1 VARHGVVVDHQ
12 TGGRYFIIAIHK
24 NRLSVEASLRVLQN
38 QKTSAMIQTG
48 KKTKRVLRRVLR
60 EEIREQLIDDI
71 LSGRLPPGTRIV
83 ETRLAQEM
91 GVSQAPVREAL
102 RDLELFGFVTSSPF
116 RGTQVR
122 KISIEDLLEVYPVR
136 AALESVAARTA
147 AACIDDET
155 LVRLAELI
163 DSMRQAAARGDHR
176 AHVDADFQFHQTII
190 KASGNRMLQHVW
202 QTMRLATTTFV
213 THSMTQLTHR
223 SLDEI
228 GERHVPVLEALRAHD
243 PQLAEA
249 AMRRHIEEPGDWIRD
264 AIAASEKD
272 AAGPAEQP
280 AAAGESAEEDEE
292 TAV

>member
-1 VARHGVVVDHQ
+1 VATIHGTPKSRRVV
-12 TGGRYFIIAIHK
+12 
-24 NRLSVEASLRVLQN
+24 
-38 QKTSAMIQTG
+38 
-48 KKTKRVLRRVLR
+48 RRVLR

-83 ETRLAQEM
+83 ETRLAQEL

-122 KISIEDLLEVYPVR
+122 EISAEDLLEIYPVR
-136 AALESVAARTA
+136 AALEAVAARA
-147 AACIDDET
+147 AASRIDDET
-155 LVRLAELI
+155 LARLEKHVGA
-163 DSMRQAAARGDHR
+163 MREAAAKGDHR
-176 AHVDADFQFHQTII
+176 AHVDADYAFHQAII

-223 SLDEI
+223 SLQEI
-228 GERHVPVLEALRAHD
+228 GDRHVPVLEALRARD
-243 PQLAEA
+243 PHLAEA

-264 AIAASEKD
+264 AIAASDKEL
-272 AAGPAEQP
+272 AAVVDREP
-280 AAAGESAEEDEE
+280 EEG
-292 TAV
+292 